1 MTTFLYTLIIYPLY
15 TIIECAFVFFNK
27 VTPHVG
33 FAVIGISIAV
43 TLLCLPL
50 YAVAEKWQQVERDT
64 QKRMKSQ
71 LDRIKAT
78 FTGDERYMMTTAYY
92 KENHYSPIMA
102 LRSSFG
108 LLIQIPFFIAA
119 YSFLSNLPALHGVS
133 FLFIRDMGVSDA
145 LFTIGSFPVNVLP
158 IAMTLI
164 NIVAGA
170 IYTKGFAL
178 KDKLQ
183 IYGMALVFLVILYNS
198 PAGLVLYWTMNN
210 VFSLIKN
217 IFYKLKNPAK
227 AFWLFCCAVLVPVMV
242 YILIA
247 ASTQLPNKLLFCAV
261 ALFVYLIPLILKII
275 TWLLQHKLSFL
286 TENFK
291 PRTSLF
297 LISCITLF
305 VLFGFAIPSTLIGS
319 SPIEFTDLGIHPNPT
334 YFIFNTAL
342 QSAGIFLFWAV
353 CIYFLF
359 EKKVQAILATGMC
372 MLSYIAIID
381 AYLFMLAYGDISAT
395 LIFLAAA
402 DFKVISPFSILNLLV
417 IVAIICLIPYILH
430 LRRGKIVSSVSS
442 ILMLSLAAISIANLF
457 SIQTSYT
464 NYKNNYAE
472 EQARTIEPMYHLS
485 KNHENVVLF
494 MLDMAQGRFVEE
506 ILKEDPSLRN
516 IYSGFTFY
524 NNAISFNA
532 HTLQGSPGL
541 YGGYEYTPLGMNS
554 RPDVLLVD
562 KHNEALLLLSRVF
575 NEQKGYTAVITD
587 PSWPNYK
594 HFCDLSILKPY
605 PNITGYKA
613 VGKYYSLWSQEAKK
627 NAVPDN
633 TDSIL
638 KRNLLFFSLFR
649 SSPIVLRNLIYKGG
663 SYWSTDEDSANIKLA
678 LDSYTA
684 LYYINQLTS
693 ISDTDTGTFSCIVN
707 QLTHEND
714 AMLFEAPDYHPA
726 KEVLNLGTSKYKKDN
741 AYHTQMATFKL
752 IGKWIQYLKENGIY
766 DNTRIIIVSDH
777 GGTARE
783 DEMEKNETL
792 DKAVSGGQ
800 YTGRAHYHCLL
811 MFKDFNAKDAITIDG
826 DTFMTNADTPS
837 LLLRGLVEDPVNPY
851 TNKPIPLDTTGLKKD
866 GVYISVS
873 DAHQP
878 VNNGKYTFSI
888 KDNEWWLV
896 KDNIFKAANWKQVV
910 PEK

>member
-145 LFTIGSFPVNVLP
+145 LFTIGSFPINVLP

-227 AFWLFCCAVLVPVMV
+227 AFWLFCCTVLVPAAV
-242 YILIA
+242 YIFLYA
-247 ASTQLPNKLLFCAV
+247 DTKLPNKIFFIIFVLLVFC
-261 ALFVYLIPLILKII
+261 IPQILKL
-275 TWLLQHKLSFL
+275 TNKALSQVQFL
-286 TENFK
+286 TENNRLRF
-291 PRTSLF
+291 SLF
-297 LISCITLF
+297 FVSCLIIFILSGI
-305 VLFGFAIPSTLIGS
+305 AIPSNLISS
-319 SPIEFTDLGIHPNPT
+319 SPVEFSDLGMHPNPLF
-334 YFIFNTAL
+334 FIGNAAV
-342 QSAGIFLFWAV
+342 QSLGFFVFWPL

-359 EKKVQAILATGMC
+359 SKRIQTGFAMLLTVLAYAALINT
-372 MLSYIAIID
+372 YI
-381 AYLFMLAYGDISAT
+381 FMLPYGDISAALVFLSQSNFKT
-395 LIFLAAA
+395 FSLISFVNL
-402 DFKVISPFSILNLLV
+402 FVVISLFVLVPLLLRIKKGTVINSLSLILALSVASLSVTNIFSIS
-417 IVAIICLIPYILH
+417 
-430 LRRGKIVSSVSS
+430 R
-442 ILMLSLAAISIANLF
+442 
-457 SIQTSYT
+457 SYKDYKT
-464 NYKNNYAE
+464 NFTKNEA
-472 EQARTIEPMYHLS
+472 TKVEPIFHLS
-485 KNHENVVLF
+485 KNHPNVVMF
-494 MLDMAQGRFVEE
+494 MLDCAQGQYIQEM
-506 ILKEDPSLRN
+506 IKESPEMAD
-516 IYSGFTFY
+516 IFSGFTFY
-524 NNAISFNA
+524 NNVVSFNG

-541 YGGYEYTPLGMNS
+541 YGGYEYTPLEMN
-554 RPDVLLVD
+554 RRQRVPLVD
-562 KHNEALLLLSRVF
+562 KHNEALLLLPRIF
-575 NEQKGYTAVITD
+575 TEQNNFSAAIADSSWANYQHYFDLRIIDNYPKIKGYQTMGVY
-587 PSWPNYK
+587 N
-594 HFCDLSILKPY
+594 
-605 PNITGYKA
+605 
-613 VGKYYSLWSQEAKK
+613 SLWHKENPDAL
-627 NAVPDN
+627 PDN
-633 TDSIL
+633 TEKII
-638 KRNLLFFSLFR
+638 KRNLLFFSFFR
-649 SSPIVLRNLIYKGG
+649 EFPICFRKLIYKEGF
-663 SYWSTDEDSANIKLA
+663 YWNSDDSSDSTRLVI
-678 LDSYTA
+678 DSYAA
-684 LYYINQLTS
+684 LSFLPELTS
-693 ISDTDTGTFSCIVN
+693 ITDTDSGSFMYMAN
-707 QLTHEND
+707 ELTHEN
-714 AMLFEAPDYHPA
+714 MYMQAPDYVPA
-726 KEVLNLGTSKYKKDN
+726 KNITNFGTSPFKDDTE
-741 AYHTQMATFKL
+741 YHTNMAAYKL
-752 IGKWIQYLKENGIY
+752 IGKWIQYLKDNNAY
-766 DNTRIIIVSDH
+766 DNTRIVFVSDH
-777 GGTARE
+777 GSKARE
-783 DEMEKNETL
+783 DGFEKDEAL
-792 DKAVSGGQ
+792 DDAISGGK
-800 YTGRAHYHCLL
+800 YNGRAHYHCLL
-811 MFKDFNAKDAITIDG
+811 LYKDFNAHGKLKIDG

-837 LLLRGLVEDPVNPY
+837 LLLRGLVENPVNPY
-851 TNKPIPLDTTGLKKD
+851 TNKPIPLDTTELKKE
-866 GVYISVS
+866 GVYISAS

-878 VNNGKYTFSI
+878 PYNGKYTYSI